1 MKKTIITIGAFAL
14 MTFSCKSQN
23 WKMNEAVNTL
33 ADMEE
38 WMQTDIAN
46 GYIKKELG
54 EEYLNNINEVLKL
67 ILTSNTDNA
76 CVRDKDLHLAGLTD
90 PSYFERKKKREF
102 TLIKFVIAS
111 NDTIAN

>member
-1 MKKTIITIGAFAL
+1 MKKIIMTIGAFAL

-54 EEYLNNINEVLKL
+54 EEYLKESFDVFKILLMFYFGAILLVVLFIYVVK
-67 ILTSNTDNA
+67 
-76 CVRDKDLHLAGLTD
+76 
-90 PSYFERKKKREF
+90 
-102 TLIKFVIAS
+102 
-111 NDTIAN
+111 